1 MIEIIKEKPIKS
13 STSVEGILVQ
23 VTGGQWY
30 GITLFRPARNPWM
43 GRCGKSTTT
52 GRMDFSPDAE
62 LFQTRFGTKPENYDG
77 LKTMLIGVLNGAEP
91 IKHKINYK

>member
-30 GITLFRPARNPWM
+30 GITRFMAPRNPWM
-43 GRCGKSTTT
+43 GRAAKATTT
-52 GRMDFSPDAE
+52 GRMDFGAGSETFQKSFTSSPDWE
-62 LFQTRFGTKPENYDG
+62 E
-77 LKTMLIGVLNGAEP
+77 LKTMLMNVLNGEDA
-91 IKHKINYK
+91 IIDKLTY